1 MQRDGI
7 APSELPQVLTNQPK
21 LPVGLL
27 MYLEAFYELDTE
39 RTHRF
44 ALARIPWSK
53 IIKYA
58 DRYGYDEDE
67 MLFFIRK
74 MDDALLDQLAA
85 AKGGGSNGGSASPRE
100 MVQRPPRPD

>member
-7 APSELPQVLTNQPK
+7 APPQVLVEQPK

-39 RTHRF
+39 RSHGMSLT
-44 ALARIPWSK
+44 RIPWSS
-53 IIKYA
+53 IIRYA

-74 MDDALLDQLAA
+74 MDDALLEQLAA
-85 AKGGGSNGGSASPRE
+85 RGAGSNAGSAGPRE
-100 MVQRPPRPD
+100 VVQRPPRPD